1 MDVWESEW
9 QRKVYTSVAWC
20 MFCLLVFFFLI
31 SLRDGLVGGLGL
43 NRRVFSGQY
52 NDVVIFIA
60 TSSIAVLEHREAWCL
75 LCFTA
80 FCLLHL
86 AGYFTWP
93 SEWLHVLVCGHS
105 PTFWLKAIG
114 IVCSIAAM
122 EGLKHM
128 IKSCIAAIC
137 HATITSMG
145 RFIVLMKTVVSEFR
159 VIAAPIRIACTAS
172 FGRLVSALVLI
183 RRDVVRFFVFAVAIF
198 SVGAGSI
205 LVQHEM
211 STCLAWYERQGEK
224 STIQDI
230 RTLRVLFT
238 PKCSWPETTSRF
250 WREGRTPRIL
260 PLVKL
265 LATIILSPMFAY
277 IVFANIVKLPNR
289 LYQFLVLHTFL
300 SLSVASVLLATII
313 LCKDFQL
320 LRHLTVSF
328 NFFVDDF

>member
-31 SLRDGLVGGLGL
+31 SLRDGLVGGLRL
-43 NRRVFSGQY
+43 NRLVFSGQY

-80 FCLLHL
+80 FCLLDL

-93 SEWLHVLVCGHS
+93 SEWHHVLVCGHS

-183 RRDVVRFFVFAVAIF
+183 RSDVVRFVLFAAAIW
-198 SVGAGSI
+198 SVGLGSV
-205 LVQHEM
+205 LFQHEM
-211 STCLAWYERQGEK
+211 STCLAWYERQDEK

-230 RTLRVLFT
+230 RTFRVLFE

-250 WREGRTPRIL
+250 WREGRTP
-260 PLVKL
+260 
-265 LATIILSPMFAY
+265 LATI
-277 IVFANIVKLPNR
+277 N
-289 LYQFLVLHTFL
+289 
-300 SLSVASVLLATII
+300 
-313 LCKDFQL
+313 
-320 LRHLTVSF
+320 
-328 NFFVDDF
+328 